1 MKILCIGDSLTEG
14 DYGYKYQRGVK
25 NVHPENYPYF
35 LGKILGVETINAGK
49 CGFTPS
55 KYLEYYQAGNVS
67 AVGADIVIIILGT
80 NGGLD
85 PDVDTQG
92 NADYE
97 TLVDLVRHDAPDAV
111 ILVCTPP
118 HVTENPALVNC
129 GYAERVEKAVK
140 WVLDYD
146 RRRILAGETTK
157 RGLIELDD
165 APMFNAENERIMQ
178 PNDGLHFG
186 ATGYL
191 NMAEFIAE
199 RISPYLNDKK

>member
-35 LGKILGVETINAGK
+35 LSKILGVETVNAGK
-49 CGFTPS
+49 CGFTS
-55 KYLEYYQAGNVS
+55 TKYLAYYQAGNVT
-67 AVGADIVIIILGT
+67 AKGTDMVIIMLGT

-85 PDVDTQG
+85 PDADAKG

-97 TLVDLVRHDAPDAV
+97 ALVDLVRHDAPEAK

-118 HVTENPALVNC
+118 HATSDPSYINC
-129 GYAERVEKAVK
+129 GHAEKVEKAVR
-140 WVLDYD
+140 WVRAYAE
-146 RRRILAGETTK
+146 RT
-157 RGLIELDD
+157 GLPLIDVAN
-165 APMFNAENERIMQ
+165 APMFTVENEKIMQ

-191 NMAEFIAE
+191 NLATFIAE
-199 RISPYLNDKK
+199 HVSPYLNK

>member
-35 LGKILGVETINAGK
+35 LSKILGVETVNAGK
-49 CGFTPS
+49 CGFTPG
-55 KYLEYYQAGNVS
+55 KYLQYYQEGNVT
-67 AVGADIVIIILGT
+67 AKGADAVIILLGT

-85 PDVDTQG
+85 PDSETQG

-97 TLVDLVRHDAPDAV
+97 KLVACVRRDAPDAV

-118 HVTENPALVNC
+118 HVTENPAYINC
-129 GYAERVEKAVK
+129 GYAERVKKAEK
-140 WVLDYD
+140 WVLAYAERSGFPLID
-146 RRRILAGETTK
+146 LA
-157 RGLIELDD
+157 D
-165 APMFNAENERIMQ
+165 APMFTAENEKIMQ
-178 PNDGLHFG
+178 LNDGLHFG

-191 NMAEFIAE
+191 KMAEFIAE
-199 RISPYLNDKK
+199 RISPYLKNKK

>member
-35 LGKILGVETINAGK
+35 LSKILGVETVNAGK

-55 KYLEYYQAGNVS
+55 KYLQYYQEGNVT
-67 AVGADIVIIILGT
+67 AKGADAVIILLGT

-85 PDVDTQG
+85 PDADTQG

-97 TLVDLVRHDAPDAV
+97 TLVGLVRRDAPDAV

-118 HVTENPALVNC
+118 HVTENPAYINC
-129 GYAERVEKAVK
+129 GYAERVKKAEK
-140 WVLDYD
+140 WVLAYAERSGFPLID
-146 RRRILAGETTK
+146 LADT
-157 RGLIELDD
+157 
-165 APMFNAENERIMQ
+165 PMFTAENERIMQ

-191 NMAEFIAE
+191 KMAEFIAE
-199 RISPYLNDKK
+199 RISPYLKR